1 MKKNLRD
8 IFDNYLDETV
18 NLNTDISIS
27 PDRVLELTKTKIT
40 EEQIMNTST
49 GRTKRKWSI
58 SLVAAAM
65 IAAISLTAFAAYYFL
80 TPKDVAT
87 YLERYELAELFSKDD
102 TTFNIPAQTSGDYT
116 IELLGMT
123 SGKNLDKVPE
133 ADVDKELS
141 YIVGAITKTNGS
153 AVTDYSN
160 LMITPLVEGYKPWQI
175 NIFTIGNGGKHTF
188 IYEGVEYFLIE
199 CGSIEIFADKQVY
212 IAAYEGGAPSSDLF
226 NISENGAISFNESY
240 TGTKALFEIPLDK
253 SKANPDAVNA
263 LLEKH
268 GYEEKDVIYTTSI
281 LTEGDNQ
288 EAEYGV
294 PEKEVEITLEEV
306 KDGAE
311 FEYVIE

>member
-1 MKKNLRD
+1 MRKNLREL
-8 IFDNYLDETV
+8 FDNYLDETV
-18 NLNTDISIS
+18 NLNTNISIS
-27 PDRVLELTKTKIT
+27 SDRVLELTKNKIT

-49 GRTKRKWSI
+49 GKTKRKWSV
-58 SLVAAAM
+58 SLVAAAI

-87 YLERYELAELFSKDD
+87 HLERYELAELFSKDD
-102 TTFNIPAQTSGDYT
+102 TTFNIPAQTSGDYN

-123 SGKNLDKVPE
+123 SGKNLDKVQD
-133 ADVDKELS
+133 ADVDKELT
-141 YIVGAITKTNGS
+141 YIVGAITKADGS

-212 IAAYEGGAPSSDLF
+212 IAVYEGGAPSSDLF

-240 TGTKALFEIPLDK
+240 KGEKALFEIPLDK

-268 GYEEKDVIYTTSI
+268 GFEEKDVIYTTSI
-281 LTEGDNQ
+281 LTESDNQ
-288 EAEYGV
+288 ESEYGV

-306 KDGAE
+306 KDGTE